1 MEALKFLRPGRIGP
15 FTGFAWPERDWVEA
29 DGEPELCSN
38 GIHALA
44 TDSGSL
50 ATWVA
55 EELWRVELEG
65 AQVVAQGL
73 LAARR
78 GRLVS
83 RVEEWNDAT
92 AREFAHACA
101 AHVDRGSGRA
111 AEYATDAK
119 VAAESARANATAT
132 TVAYM
137 ARLAAEAKAPG
148 AFEIEKEW
156 QSTWLAERLGL
167 SAGSSGRMA
176 P

>member
-1 MEALKFLRPGRIGP
+1 HAARRGARRLLLGVCHIRRADAIDDQGCGHPPRGGSRSRGARFDAQDLPRLERGLMEALKFLRPGRIGP

-55 EELWRVELEG
+55 EELWRGELEG

-111 AEYATDAK
+111 AEYATD
-119 VAAESARANATAT
+119 
-132 TVAYM
+132 
-137 ARLAAEAKAPG
+137 
-148 AFEIEKEW
+148 
-156 QSTWLAERLGL
+156 
-167 SAGSSGRMA
+167 
-176 P
+176 